1 MGVIQYKTQILV
13 KVENIKIRMIMLLL
27 FSIIIPH
34 LFAYTVDNC
43 PDNNSANSQI
53 ETKIGGGI
61 NLSLLEHTW
70 QTADTLLK
78 VDINEKLNKI
88 KELGFKTVRLPVAFD
103 LFLQP
108 NSSNLQIQ
116 LVDKLGDAFN
126 TCQKLGLT
134 LIITYHYGKV
144 YYGSDNRY
152 SERDRIM
159 WMWKQ
164 LQNKFRGMGYQS
176 LFFELYNEPTEERL
190 AWKEDINYIINGLRW
205 EDKDRY
211 YLIGGTNYNNA
222 DELLDLGKLND
233 DKIIYTIHFY
243 EPYIFTHQ
251 GAEWVKDRTYMTKIP
266 YPYDKKR
273 MPTLDKS
280 SQGSSVEQDYSKYPA
295 EGTKEYIIVRLR
307 RIVEECKKRN
317 MPLVCT
323 EAGVITDAEEKY
335 RRNYLEDITNIMDE
349 LNIPLVLWDYDQK
362 FSVLVHEKKLIKEV
376 KHWLEKKAKS

>member
-1 MGVIQYKTQILV
+1 MGVILSKTQILV
-13 KVENIKIRMIMLLL
+13 KVEIINIRIIFMLL
-27 FSIIIPH
+27 FSIIIPQ
-34 LFAYTVDNC
+34 LFANIVDNC
-43 PDNNSANSQI
+43 PKFYTNNSQKEAN
-53 ETKIGGGI
+53 IGCGV

-70 QTADTLLK
+70 QPPDSLLK
-78 VDINEKLNKI
+78 VDITEKLYKI

-108 NSSNLQIQ
+108 NSSNLQIK

-144 YYGSDNRY
+144 YYGSSNRY

-164 LQNKFRGMGYQS
+164 LQNKFKGMGYQS
-176 LFFELYNEPTEERL
+176 LLFELYNEPTEERS
-190 AWKEDINYIINGLRW
+190 AWKEDITYIINGLRW
-205 EDKDRY
+205 EDKDRFY
-211 YLIGGTNYNNA
+211 IIGGTNYNNA

-233 DKIIYTIHFY
+233 DKILYTIHFY

-266 YPYDKKR
+266 YPYEKKR
-273 MPTLDKS
+273 MPSLEKS
-280 SQGSSVEQDYSKYPA
+280 SQGSAVEQDYTKYPA
-295 EGTKEYIIVRLR
+295 EGTKEYIMVRLR
-307 RIVEECKKRN
+307 RIVDECKKRN
-317 MPLVCT
+317 MTLVCT

-349 LNIPLVLWDYDQK
+349 LNVPLILWDYDEK
-362 FSVLVHEKKLIKEV
+362 FSVVMPNKKLIKEV
-376 KHWLEKKAKS
+376 KHWLEKKR